1 MNGIGIRKFGRLGF
15 DVTDMGFGGAPIG
28 NFLKPIPEDQAG
40 SLVGRAWE
48 AGVRYF
54 DTAPFYGHGL
64 SELRLGHYLRDK
76 PRDQFVLS
84 TKVGRVLRPARRSEI
99 SFAPWVNG
107 APFSCSFDY
116 SYDGTMRSLEGS
128 LHRLGLEYIDVL
140 FIHDPDVFT
149 HGVEQQKV
157 RFREAMEG
165 CYRALTRMREEGVV
179 RGIGVGVNDLQV
191 MVDFMRSGDF
201 DALLVA
207 GRYTLLEQDA
217 LTELLPLCEQRG
229 TAIVIGGGL
238 NGGIL
243 ATGAVPGAKWN
254 YAPAPTGILER
265 VSRIEAI
272 CRRHRV
278 PLPAAALQFLLAHPA
293 ISSHIPGTRTL
304 EQLEQVLALVSHPI
318 EPAFWEDLKAAGLLR
333 KDAPVPH

>member
-1 MNGIGIRKFGRLGF
+1 
-15 DVTDMGFGGAPIG
+15 
-28 NFLKPIPEDQAG
+28 
-40 SLVGRAWE
+40 
-48 AGVRYF
+48 
-54 DTAPFYGHGL
+54 
-64 SELRLGHYLRDK
+64 
-76 PRDQFVLS
+76 
-84 TKVGRVLRPARRSEI
+84 
-99 SFAPWVNG
+99 
-107 APFSCSFDY
+107 
-116 SYDGTMRSLEGS
+116 MRSLEGS

-265 VSRIEAI
+265 VSQIEAI
-272 CRRHRV
+272 CRRHWV